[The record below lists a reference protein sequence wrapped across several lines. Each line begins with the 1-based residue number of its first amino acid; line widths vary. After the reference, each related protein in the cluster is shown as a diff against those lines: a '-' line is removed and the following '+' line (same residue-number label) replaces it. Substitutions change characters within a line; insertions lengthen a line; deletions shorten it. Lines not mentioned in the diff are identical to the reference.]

1 MKQFVL
7 RYSSGTHRPTRCEK
21 GPHMRLKLKAPSV
34 MSDINVI
41 PMADIMLCLLIIFMV
56 VTPMLAPG
64 IHVDLAT
71 VKNARDMPGMETDDA
86 IVVGISRDGKIYF
99 GNERVNRGNITSRV
113 RDLLAHRVD
122 EIVYVKSDAR
132 ARYGDVVGVVDE
144 IRAAGGQQIALLTER
159 KRNPSV
165 GLPDANDLR

>member
-1 MKQFVL
+1 
-7 RYSSGTHRPTRCEK
+7 
-21 GPHMRLKLKAPSV
+21 MRLKLQAPSV

-64 IHVDLAT
+64 IHVDLAA
-71 VKNARDMPGMETDDA
+71 VNNARDMPGMEKDDA
-86 IVVGISRDGKIYF
+86 IVVGVSRDGAIYL
-99 GNERVNRGNITSRV
+99 GNERVSRGSITSRV
-113 RDLLAHRVD
+113 RDLLAHRAD

-144 IRAAGGQQIALLTER
+144 IRAARGQQLALLTER
-159 KRNPSV
+159 KRN
-165 GLPDANDLR
+165 ATADLTGESRSRVQRRN

>member
-1 MKQFVL
+1 
-7 RYSSGTHRPTRCEK
+7 
-21 GPHMRLKLKAPSV
+21 MRLKLKATPV

-56 VTPMLAPG
+56 VTPMLSPG
-64 IHVDLAT
+64 PHVDLA
-71 VKNARDMPGMETDDA
+71 VVNNARDMPGLERDDA
-86 IVVGISRDGKIYF
+86 IVVGISRDGTIYL
-99 GNERVNRGNITSRV
+99 GNERVDRGSITSRV

-144 IRAAGGQQIALLTER
+144 LRAAGGQQLALLTER
-159 KRNPSV
+159 KRNPSA
-165 GLPDANDLR
+165 GLPDVNDLR